1 MPTSDACRAE
11 IERLH
16 DCFVAW
22 FTGHATDDEFGAVAD
37 ALHPAFEMVTPDGAR
52 RDRAAVL
59 DSIRGGHGR
68 TDPGSFDID
77 IRNVEV
83 VHTVD
88 DRATVRYEEWQET
101 PDGTTGRVSTALL
114 REAADAPGG
123 LVWLDLH
130 ETWIE
135 R

>member
-1 MPTSDACRAE
+1 MLTADACRAE

-22 FTGHATDDEFGAVAD
+22 FTGASDDDEFAAVAD
-37 ALHPAFEMVTPDGAR
+37 ALHPDFELVTPDGTR
-52 RDRAAVL
+52 RGRESVL
-59 DSIRGGHGR
+59 ESIRGAHGR
-68 TDPGSFDID
+68 DEPGAFDIA
-77 IRNVEV
+77 IRNVAV
-83 VHTVD
+83 VDATA

-101 PDGTTGRVSTALL
+101 PDGTTGRVSTVLF
-114 REAADAPGG
+114 RAADDAPGG
-123 LVWLDLH
+123 LVWRDLH

>member
-1 MPTSDACRAE
+1 MPTTDACRAE
-11 IERLH
+11 IQRLH

-22 FTGHATDDEFGAVAD
+22 FTGASDGDDVAAVAD
-37 ALHPAFEMVTPDGAR
+37 ALHPDFELVTPDGTR
-52 RDRAAVL
+52 SDRASVL
-59 DSIRGGHGR
+59 GSIRAAHGR
-68 TDPGSFDID
+68 EEPGSFDID

-83 VHTVD
+83 VHRVD
-88 DRATVRYEEWQET
+88 DHATVRYEEWQET